1 MWSRAKQFEAKTP
14 ARREN
19 CCLKSAGLPP
29 YSDVIQIWTKRKLNM
44 ADHDAHLHE
53 VLDGVDF
60 VADCLELSKPT
71 LVGCDRLSEANTS

>member
-1 MWSRAKQFEAKTP
+1 
-14 ARREN
+14 
-19 CCLKSAGLPP
+19 
-29 YSDVIQIWTKRKLNM
+29 M